1 MWQGVGCWSDIR
13 RGRLLAFNLSKSKH
27 HFWHSCKNSGT
38 INGILQCGL
47 GGQKLYNGEKK
58 TFWVKWGL
66 NADPFQSFCGLI
78 SRYSHQNSTRSLKS
92 AYLRHFT
99 FCDKSA
105 CVHYGRTGVYN
116 DDHQSFHPILPCV
129 SLSSCLFVTFN
140 CAVQVS
146 KHYNGEN
153 ETFCVKCGLMRPSP
167 QLRPFMVPLQK

>member
-1 MWQGVGCWSDIR
+1 MVAWEKKQKNVSFYGVCMYVRPKLTFVSFFMFFLHF
-13 RGRLLAFNLSKSKH
+13 LLSR
-27 HFWHSCKNSGT
+27 T
-38 INGILQCGL
+38 VNGILQCGL

-116 DDHQSFHPILPCV
+116 PI
-129 SLSSCLFVTFN
+129 FQEMH
-140 CAVQVS
+140 VQGVGGYIYIYFL
-146 KHYNGEN
+146 KRI
-153 ETFCVKCGLMRPSP
+153 FCVKCGLIADQSSSLGRMRTKSAIAAFYGP
-167 QLRPFMVPLQK
+167 

>member
-1 MWQGVGCWSDIR
+1 MQNGV
-13 RGRLLAFNLSKSKH
+13 
-27 HFWHSCKNSGT
+27 
-38 INGILQCGL
+38 
-47 GGQKLYNGEKK
+47 
-58 TFWVKWGL
+58 
-66 NADPFQSFCGLI
+66 
-78 SRYSHQNSTRSLKS
+78 QNSKRSSKNT
-92 AYLRHFT
+92 YLRHYT

-153 ETFCVKCGLMRPSP
+153 ETFCVKCGLIADHFSSLGLMRTKSSIEAFYGPTAKIGNLELGL
-167 QLRPFMVPLQK
+167 LRRRDLFLAIAS